1 MFFISPPFGNYV
13 NLPKT
18 KRIHGSFTLEKRDGL
33 LVQIVKTLRYSFK
46 DQGWVNKIGL
56 RNKGIDWALKN
67 IDKKDILS
75 IAILNEKEI
84 DKFLEKIPNDR
95 NIEINISC
103 PNTEKKMISKGISR
117 FIHPEREWCILKVSP
132 IMKNEDLDD
141 FYKQGFRQ
149 FHCSNTLPVENGG
162 LSGKA
167 LIPYTSD
174 KTSYIKKKFSDSI
187 IIAGGGVDDIKI
199 VEKYKKMGANHFSA
213 SSVFFNPITATKLYY
228 QYISKDF

>member
-67 IDKKDILS
+67 IDKKEILS

-149 FHCSNTLPVENGG
+149 FHCSNTLPTPKGG
-162 LSGKA
+162 MSGHH
-167 LIPYTSD
+167 LIPYNEKLIKYL
-174 KTSYIKKKFSDSI
+174 KTNYKDIQVIGGGGIQTKQDIEIYKKF
-187 IIAGGGVDDIKI
+187 
-199 VEKYKKMGANHFSA
+199 GADHFAMST
-213 SSVFFNPITATKLYY
+213 VFFCPYKSYKLL
-228 QYISKDF
+228 SSL